1 MSTSDYPQ
9 LTASTICDISTKVS
23 TIKSDL
29 CKGLSSKKKPVTYST
44 ITPQSIADC
53 SCTLLRKQN
62 LAEWLLDLINT
73 LEPLSEYNIKLEHPD
88 NLNTNDIENIV
99 TKCITKELNA
109 LNNSNDF
116 NMATVRDDIKKLDL
130 LMHELNNSING
141 STEI

>member
-29 CKGLSSKKKPVTYST
+29 CKGLSSKKPVNYST
-44 ITPQSIADC
+44 ITPQSIAGC
-53 SCTLLRKQN
+53 SLMKKQY
-62 LAEWLLDLINT
+62 LAEKLLDLINT
-73 LEPLSEYNIKLEHPD
+73 LEPLSECNIKLQHPD
-88 NLNTNDIENIV
+88 NLNIKDIENIV

-116 NMATVRDDIKKLDL
+116 NMATVRDDIKKLEL
-130 LMHELNNSING
+130 SMHELNNSING
-141 STEI
+141 SIEI